1 MTDYVFAPPAVP
13 SVEIAGCA
21 ARFAVRRVFCVGRN
35 YADHAREMGAD
46 PNREPPFFFTKP
58 ADAIVPAS
66 GTVPYPTLTSEL
78 HYEIELVIAIGRGGR
93 AIAADAALDHVWGY
107 GVGVDLTRR
116 DLQAEAK
123 KAGRPWDWAK
133 GFDASGPVT
142 ALHPAASIGHPQRG
156 RIWLAVNGA
165 LRQQGD
171 LADMIW
177 PIPDVIAYASRAVEL
192 RAGDLIFTGT
202 PAGVAAL
209 QPGERVTGGVD
220 GVASFEFVV
229 GEKPAA

>member
-78 HYEIELVIAIGRGGR
+78 HHEIELVIAIGRGGR
-93 AIAADAALDHVWGY
+93 AIAADAALAAQLKAACARFVDDEGETLNARFRLHGARVHAGLIVSGDRFVSSEREVSALRDALPDALAVEMEGAALAQVCHEY
-107 GVGVDLTRR
+107 GVPCAIVRTISDTADDHASTSFTTFLT
-116 DLQAEAK
+116 DI
-123 KAGRPWDWAK
+123 AGAYSSGILKRFLAAHAWAN
-133 GFDASGPVT
+133 
-142 ALHPAASIGHPQRG
+142 AA
-156 RIWLAVNGA
+156 
-165 LRQQGD
+165 
-171 LADMIW
+171 
-177 PIPDVIAYASRAVEL
+177 
-192 RAGDLIFTGT
+192 
-202 PAGVAAL
+202 
-209 QPGERVTGGVD
+209 
-220 GVASFEFVV
+220 
-229 GEKPAA
+229 